1 MHRLPIINRFSVHH
15 YYSKD
20 TFKTKLTKLWRI
32 YNTAQ
37 KTYPIRHDELRSNP
51 PRRLLLCGQN
61 PVYPH
66 DRRGRQ
72 VFLLYSPVPFRQK
85 SYSKYVATLL

>member
-1 MHRLPIINRFSVHH
+1 MEKL
-15 YYSKD
+15 YS
-20 TFKTKLTKLWRI
+20 TG
-32 YNTAQ
+32 Q
-37 KTYPIRHDELRSNP
+37 ETYPIRHDELCSNP

-72 VFLLYSPVPFRQK
+72 GFSSLFARAVSAKVLQ
-85 SYSKYVATLL
+85 

>member
-1 MHRLPIINRFSVHH
+1 MEE
-15 YYSKD
+15 
-20 TFKTKLTKLWRI
+20 

-85 SYSKYVATLL
+85 SFRNFGILFLVPYTKDFGRITRF